1 MMDPPDAR
9 EAQSVVT
16 ILNTPSV
23 PNYKTFQ
30 KSWSMPC
37 AAIRAVEWSPKRRH
51 QQTSDPTPH
60 RCRGGSNVCVCARGG
75 RGWGGWSPHI
85 AQNAMEPPTA
95 RPKILKAIDEGM
107 GEQGRRRVTSPLPSV
122 PGFAPAPLYSYVS
135 SE

>member
-30 KSWSMPC
+30 ESWSVPC

-60 RCRGGSNVCVCARGG
+60 RCRGGSSVCVCADPTCVCAR
-75 RGWGGWSPHI
+75 REGGWSPHT
-85 AQNAMEPPTA
+85 AQNAMEPC
-95 RPKILKAIDEGM
+95 
-107 GEQGRRRVTSPLPSV
+107 
-122 PGFAPAPLYSYVS
+122 
-135 SE
+135 